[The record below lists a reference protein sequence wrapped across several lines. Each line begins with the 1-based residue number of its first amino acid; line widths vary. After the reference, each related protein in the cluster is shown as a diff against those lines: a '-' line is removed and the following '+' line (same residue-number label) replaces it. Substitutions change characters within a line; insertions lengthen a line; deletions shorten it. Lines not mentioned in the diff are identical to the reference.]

1 MKQNNKSNNQKKR
14 NDIPLNQEAIAFQI
28 RESYKAAR
36 TNIVYSIIKRGCKK
50 IAFTSS
56 DKSEGK
62 TITST
67 NIAIALAQQ
76 KNTRVLLIDCD
87 LRRPQVH
94 NVLSINAAPGITNYL
109 NGECLKSEIIRS
121 TNIENLRAVTYGAI
135 PPNPSELLASPE
147 MKEFIKSVEPDYDY
161 IIFDTPP
168 VGVVIDSIPIINK
181 SDGVVLIAK
190 HNQTTYPAL
199 KKSVDILNRNGGKI
213 LGIIVNGTDSI
224 RNKKYGKSYS
234 YGYYA

>member
-1 MKQNNKSNNQKKR
+1 MKLNNKNNNQKKR

-121 TNIENLRAVTYGAI
+121 TSIENLQAVTYGAI
-135 PPNPSELLASPE
+135 PPNPSELLASSE

-168 VGVVIDSIPIINK
+168 VGVVIDAIPIINK

-199 KKSVDILNRNGGKI
+199 RKSVDILKRNGGKI

-224 RNKKYGKSYS
+224 RKKKYGKSYS